1 MEGADAE
8 GLHALGLAGGDVRAA
23 CTITPAPAEDGSGT
37 ITLTIHVAGHFD
49 RRVTSTPD
57 AAETFAGEILRVVA
71 EVRRKT
77 CKSSP

>member
-1 MEGADAE
+1 MKSQ
-8 GLHALGLAGGDVRAA
+8 
-23 CTITPAPAEDGSGT
+23 CTITPQANPDGT
-37 ITLTIHVAGHFD
+37 ITLTIHVNDRFD

-57 AAETFAGEILRVVA
+57 AAETFAGEILRAVA

>member
-1 MEGADAE
+1 MKSP
-8 GLHALGLAGGDVRAA
+8 
-23 CTITPAPAEDGSGT
+23 CTITPTANPDGN
-37 ITLTIHVAGHFD
+37 ITLTINVNDRFD

-57 AAETFAGEILRVVA
+57 AAETFALEVLRVVA